1 MKIGFAVGDVTPELG
16 IYLTGYG
23 LPERLAASVHSPL
36 FATAMVLS
44 EGAAEAA
51 VLGVDW
57 CFAGTDV
64 ADRIRTGV
72 AEATGIPREHLQLCC
87 SHTHS
92 APQTATS
99 RTKGRTDID
108 PEGKGVA
115 YALAAIPIF
124 ADAVRR
130 AREAACEAEYSAAV
144 VRSETGVSR
153 RGTDENG
160 AVRRFIGDPDQI
172 YDPNLTA
179 IRFRDRGT
187 GATLGI
193 LIHLGCHNTAMGSG
207 LEISSDWCGVMRERI
222 RDRYPAPVL
231 FVNGGMGD
239 VGPRSSGFIE
249 APDQRG
255 FAAGRCDGERTAREV
270 GLRAAADALRA
281 LETAR
286 DFRPLRGLRIA
297 VGEVRLPQA
306 ISRSEAEA
314 REMLVRYAPG
324 SELKLA
330 EVYRQ
335 VAESALQAWS
345 EPPQPEFV
353 WEQNVIAFGPVA
365 LAPFPFEV
373 FSVFSLRLR
382 KYGPF
387 PYTLLVSDA
396 NGYRGYLPDR
406 GAIALGGY
414 EVTWRERGNP
424 YVLADEAGDLAVS
437 ATLARLR
444 EMAAKAPAAE

>member
-1 MKIGFAVGDVTPELG
+1 MKAGFAVKDITPELG
-16 IYLTGYG
+16 IFLTGYG
-23 LPERLAASVHSPL
+23 MPERLAASVHSPL
-36 FATAMVLS
+36 LVTAMVLA
-44 EGAAEAA
+44 EGAVETA
-51 VLGVDW
+51 VIGLDW
-57 CFAGTDV
+57 CFVSTDV
-64 ADRIRTGV
+64 ADRIRTEVG
-72 AEATGIPREHLQLCC
+72 ESTGIPRANILLCC
-87 SHTHS
+87 AHTHS

-115 YALAAIPIF
+115 YAFASIPAI
-124 ADAVRR
+124 ADTVRR
-130 AREAACEAEYSAAV
+130 AREKACEAEYAVAA

-153 RGTDENG
+153 RGTDEHG

-179 IRFRDRGT
+179 IHFRNRET
-187 GATLGI
+187 GATVGI
-193 LIHLGCHNTAMGSG
+193 MIHLGCHNTSMGSG
-207 LEISSDWCGVMRERI
+207 REISSDWCGVMRERI
-222 RDRYPAPVL
+222 RDRYPVPVL
-231 FVNGGMGD
+231 YINGALGD
-239 VGPRSSGFIE
+239 IGPRSSGFIE
-249 APDQRG
+249 EADLRG

-270 GLRAAADALRA
+270 GSRAAADALRA

-286 DFRPLRGLRIA
+286 EFHPLRGLRVG

-324 SELKLA
+324 STLKLA
-330 EVYRQ
+330 DVYRQ
-335 VAESALQAWS
+335 VAESALSAWS

-353 WEQNVIAFGPVA
+353 WEQSLIAFGPVA

-387 PYTLLVSDA
+387 PFTLLVSDA

-414 EVTWRERGNP
+414 EVTWRERSNP
-424 YVLADEAGDLAVS
+424 YVLAPEAGDLAVS
-437 ATLARLR
+437 SALVRLR
-444 EMAAKAPAAE
+444 ELAAAPAAE